1 MILKLLLLA
10 ILIVMILF
18 IIDVFAPD
26 YVIRT
31 GEVINIQRRTENP
44 SKVLN
49 NTFEDY
55 SKVTYSYYFVV
66 KDVNSLE
73 ISEINCSLYYYI
85 NQPKRINYK
94 QYTTPIFK
102 IRYTE
107 IL

>member
-1 MILKLLLLA
+1 MILKILILA

-18 IIDVFAPD
+18 IIDIFTPE
-26 YVIRT
+26 YIIRT
-31 GEVINIQRRTENP
+31 GEVVKIQRKVKTP
-44 SKVLN
+44 SRIFN
-49 NTFEDY
+49 NKIIDY
-55 SKVTYSYYFVV
+55 SKTIYNYYFII

-73 ISEINCSLYYYI
+73 ISEIDCPLYYYV

-102 IRYTE
+102 IKYTE